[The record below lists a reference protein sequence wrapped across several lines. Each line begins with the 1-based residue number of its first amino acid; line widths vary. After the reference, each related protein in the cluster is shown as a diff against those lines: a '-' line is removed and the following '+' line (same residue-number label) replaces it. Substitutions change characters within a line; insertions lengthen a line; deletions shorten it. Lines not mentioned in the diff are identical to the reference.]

1 MGTTLP
7 TSTPSRRWIGR
18 LARIGLVLVAVVFI
32 ASWFGHRAARKMS
45 NVRVQRAE
53 VSDQALG
60 PGDLRIYN
68 SDSSVDVVLN
78 GTRLLA
84 GLSPKTA
91 AKVREDLARDANKDS
106 SGLGGLISQT
116 VKQTV
121 ASAISTHIVYP
132 VSDIADMRF
141 EDGQIIIVRQGGDET
156 RLFGDAKVNGRDQG
170 KTFRE
175 EDAQRL
181 ISAVTAR
188 KAEIASGARRF

>member
-7 TSTPSRRWIGR
+7 TSTPSRRWVGR
-18 LARIGLVLVAVVFI
+18 LARIGLILVAVVFI
-32 ASWFGHRAARKMS
+32 ASWFGRKATRKMS

-53 VSDQALG
+53 VTDAALG

-78 GTRLLA
+78 GARLLA
-84 GLSPKTA
+84 GLSPQTA
-91 AKVREDLARDANKDS
+91 AKVRQDLARDANKDT

-132 VSDIADMRF
+132 LSDISEMRF
-141 EDGQIIIVRQGGDET
+141 EDGQLIIVRRDGDET
-156 RLFGDAKVNGRDQG
+156 RLFGDAKVNGREQG
-170 KTFRE
+170 KSFRE
-175 EDAQRL
+175 DDAQRL
-181 ISAVTAR
+181 IAAVRAR
-188 KAEIASGARRF
+188 KAEIESGARRF